1 MANSSQLTADYEAG
15 AFTGVN
21 TILIMRT
28 KEKAAVGI
36 DIGGTNTVY
45 AFVDRAG
52 NILAGDH
59 IVTSHYDEP
68 DLFVATLYEKM
79 MSTASE
85 IGKEIE
91 ILGFGIGAPMGNIN
105 KGTIEYAASLPWK
118 GIIPLADLFAR
129 HTPLPVIVT
138 NDANAAAVGEM
149 VYGGAKGMKNFVV
162 ITLGTGLGS
171 GFVVDGKLVYGHDGF
186 AGELGHISIKPGGS
200 KRDCGCGR
208 KGCLETYVSA
218 TGIKRTVLKVMADR
232 LADSELRHLSFDEL
246 DSKKIY
252 EAALRGDTIA
262 LEAFER
268 TGAILGSKLADVVA
282 HTNPEAIFLFG
293 GLALAKE
300 LIFKPTREHMEK
312 NLLYI
317 YRDKV
322 KLLPSEL
329 STQNAAVLGASSLVW
344 AETGRE
350 Q

>member
-1 MANSSQLTADYEAG
+1 MNKNNDK
-15 AFTGVN
+15 VV
-21 TILIMRT
+21 
-28 KEKAAVGI
+28 VGI
-36 DIGGTNTVY
+36 DIGGTNTVFG
-45 AFVDRAG
+45 FVDRAG
-52 NILAGDH
+52 QILAIDQ
-59 IVTSHYDEP
+59 ITTTHYDEP
-68 DLFVATLYEKM
+68 EVFVAALYEKM
-79 MSTASE
+79 MITLPRVGRE
-85 IGKEIE
+85 VE

-105 KGTIEYAASLPWK
+105 KGTIEYPADLPWK
-118 GIIPLADLFAR
+118 GIIPLAEIFSR
-129 HTPLPVIVT
+129 HTTLPVIVT

-186 AGELGHISIKPGGS
+186 AGEIGHTSIRPGMS
-200 KRDCGCGR
+200 NRDCGCGR

-218 TGIKRTVLKVMADR
+218 TGLKRTVLKIMADR
-232 LADSELRHLSFDEL
+232 LDDSELRRFSFEEL

-252 EAALRGDTIA
+252 EAARRGDPIA
-262 LEAFER
+262 LEAFEH
-268 TGAILGSKLADVVA
+268 TGAMLGFKLADVVA

-300 LIFKPTREHMEK
+300 LIFEPAQEHMER
-312 NLLYI
+312 NLLHI

-344 AETGRE
+344 QEMV
-350 Q
+350 QDK